1 MPQGNDE
8 IIYKGNVKN
17 KKLNDLNGEIIKSN
31 GNNQLYKYIGEVKD
45 NIKMGE
51 GIYYWNEPNEY
62 YKGEFFNNRLHTKT
76 KFGEIKKDND
86 LFKITY
92 HHGIVQEIIS

>member
-1 MPQGNDE
+1 
-8 IIYKGNVKN
+8 
-17 KKLNDLNGEIIKSN
+17 
-31 GNNQLYKYIGEVKD
+31 
-45 NIKMGE
+45 MGE